1 MRFVIYGAG
10 AIGGSLGVSLLGTGA
25 DVVLIARGEQ
35 FEVLR
40 ERGLTLT
47 TPDGS
52 TTQPVPVV
60 SHPREISF
68 APGDVVVFAM
78 KSQDTDGAVRELA
91 AVAPHSTPVLC
102 MQNGV
107 ENERVA
113 LRHFENVYGAMVIS
127 PATYLTHG
135 QVTVTA
141 WPFLGLSEV
150 GRYPEGTDALSDEL
164 AAMLS
169 AARWA
174 SRSLPDIMRW
184 KYAKLL
190 DNLSNAA
197 QVVVG
202 VDARGGQVAYRARA
216 EGVDV
221 LDDAQ
226 IDYVSADEMG
236 ARRAEAIT
244 SKPIDGHERVGA
256 STWQSVQRG
265 AATVE
270 SDYLNGEIV
279 RIARLNHRSAP
290 INELLQR
297 LSNEIAWSAGAR
309 APVAEEAFFALLG
322 S

>member
-10 AIGGSLGVSLLGTGA
+10 AIGGSLGISLLEAGA
-25 DVVLIARGEQ
+25 EVVLIARGEQ

-40 ERGLTLT
+40 ARGLTLV
-47 TPDGS
+47 TPEGS
-52 TTQPVPVV
+52 KTLPVSVV
-60 SHPREISF
+60 SHPREILY
-68 APGDVVVFAM
+68 AAGDVVLLAM
-78 KSQDTDGAVRELA
+78 KSQDTEAALRDLA
-91 AVAPHSTPVLC
+91 AVAPSTTPVVC

-107 ENERVA
+107 ENERLA
-113 LRHFENVYGAMVIS
+113 LRRFENVYGAMVIS

-135 QVTVTA
+135 QVSVTA
-141 WPFLGLSEV
+141 WPSLGLSEV
-150 GRYPEGTDALSDEL
+150 GRYPEGSDSLSEEL
-164 AAMLS
+164 AATLA

-202 VDARGGQVAYRARA
+202 VEARGGQVATRARS
-216 EGVDV
+216 EGVEV
-221 LDDAQ
+221 LDHAG
-226 IDYVSADEMG
+226 IDYVAGDEMA

-244 SKPIDGHERVGA
+244 NKPIDGRERVGA

-265 AATVE
+265 AVTVE
-270 SDYLNGEIV
+270 SDYLNGEVV

-290 INELLQR
+290 INELLRR
-297 LSNEIAWSAGAR
+297 LSNEIAWSSGAR
-309 APVAEEAFFALLG
+309 GAMREEEFFGLLG
-322 S
+322 G